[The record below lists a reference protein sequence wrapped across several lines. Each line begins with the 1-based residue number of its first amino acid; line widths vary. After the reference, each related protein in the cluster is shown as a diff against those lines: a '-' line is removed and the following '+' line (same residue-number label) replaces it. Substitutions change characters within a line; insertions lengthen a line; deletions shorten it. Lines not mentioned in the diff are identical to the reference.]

1 MMKALIW
8 LIIAN
13 QIPHEGYEINNIKHQ
28 YRTQNILQT
37 NVLYMHSLWDMN
49 HLMIFIRYRLDSMCR
64 IIINLRIEKNSVNAV
79 YHHMSALYLLYLLAD
94 TIIIHYNS

>member
-1 MMKALIW
+1 
-8 LIIAN
+8 
-13 QIPHEGYEINNIKHQ
+13 
-28 YRTQNILQT
+28 
-37 NVLYMHSLWDMN
+37 MN